1 MLWFE
6 WIFPRREPQS
16 GLNGFVVCGG
26 LYKGWLTGQQQPTT
40 KASTMTKSAES
51 SQKMD
56 ATKLAKLYAQTLA
69 LLALLSVLWKT
80 AKGMAPIITRML

>member
-1 MLWFE
+1 MVCVDFSFTRATKLFE
-6 WIFPRREPQS
+6 R
-16 GLNGFVVCGG
+16 VCGSKRG
-26 LYKGWLTGQQQPTT
+26 LYKGWLAGKQQPTT